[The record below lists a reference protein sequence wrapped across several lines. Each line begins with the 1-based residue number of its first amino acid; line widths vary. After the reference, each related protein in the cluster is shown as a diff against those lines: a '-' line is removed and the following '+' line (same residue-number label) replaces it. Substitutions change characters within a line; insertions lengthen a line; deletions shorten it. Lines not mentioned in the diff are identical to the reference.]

1 MKQAEKI
8 FICTPSISITIKI
21 FFQLTI
27 LITSFL
33 LTKTQFK
40 YKINAEFLSK
50 KSKKNFK
57 QKIIKTGEKNNGI
70 HKNNI
75 KK

>member
-1 MKQAEKI
+1 MKQAEKTI
-8 FICTPSISITIKI
+8 IKIPSIFQIQKL
-21 FFQLTI
+21 FFIITI

-50 KSKKNFK
+50 KS
-57 QKIIKTGEKNNGI
+57 QKISN
-70 HKNNI
+70 

>member
-8 FICTPSISITIKI
+8 FICTPSISITLKI

-50 KSKKNFK
+50 KLQKISNK
-57 QKIIKTGEKNNGI
+57 KIIKTGEKNNGI